1 MNRKKKPF
9 LILCLVLAVL
19 LGIPIFGWAM
29 VLHVFGKCEQIIMEH
44 ESHEALLAALK
55 PEAVL
60 LLVCSGLIVM
70 GVLIC
75 IILIFWISANELQ
88 LSQLL
93 LNLILNGFHAMQD
106 SGGLMTVDTWFDEDS
121 VFLSVSD
128 TGCGIPENI
137 LPHIFDPFF
146 TTKEEGKGTGL
157 GLAIAAQV
165 VEEHRGSI
173 HVDSQ
178 VGKGSEFTVSLPRRT
193 EAECGSIENL
203 NKY

>member
-75 IILIFWISANELQ
+75 IIL
-88 LSQLL
+88 
-93 LNLILNGFHAMQD
+93 
-106 SGGLMTVDTWFDEDS
+106 
-121 VFLSVSD
+121 FLD
-128 TGCGIPENI
+128 FRERTAGNHCAE
-137 LPHIFDPFF
+137 
-146 TTKEEGKGTGL
+146 TEE
-157 GLAIAAQV
+157 
-165 VEEHRGSI
+165 
-173 HVDSQ
+173 
-178 VGKGSEFTVSLPRRT
+178 
-193 EAECGSIENL
+193 
-203 NKY
+203 

>member
-70 GVLIC
+70 GVTDLY
-75 IILIFWISANELQ
+75 
-88 LSQLL
+88 
-93 LNLILNGFHAMQD
+93 HPY
-106 SGGLMTVDTWFDEDS
+106 
-121 VFLSVSD
+121 FLD
-128 TGCGIPENI
+128 FRERTAGNHCAE
-137 LPHIFDPFF
+137 
-146 TTKEEGKGTGL
+146 TEE
-157 GLAIAAQV
+157 
-165 VEEHRGSI
+165 
-173 HVDSQ
+173 
-178 VGKGSEFTVSLPRRT
+178 
-193 EAECGSIENL
+193 
-203 NKY
+203 

>member
-60 LLVCSGLIVM
+60 LLVCSGFIVM

-165 VEEHRGSI
+165 VEEHHGSI

-193 EAECGSIENL
+193 EAECGSIGNL

>member
-1 MNRKKKPF
+1 MNRKKNTF

-60 LLVCSGLIVM
+60 LLVCSGFIVM

-75 IILIFWISANELQ
+75 IIHIFWIPANELQ

-93 LNLILNGFHAMQD
+93 LNLILNEFHAMQD

-137 LPHIFDPFF
+137 LLHIFDPFF

-157 GLAIAAQV
+157 GLAIATQV
-165 VEEHRGSI
+165 VEEHHGSI

>member
-1 MNRKKKPF
+1 M
-9 LILCLVLAVL
+9 LAVL

-146 TTKEEGKGTGL
+146 TTKEEGKGIGL

-165 VEEHRGSI
+165 VEEHHGSI

-193 EAECGSIENL
+193 EAECGSIGNL

>member
-1 MNRKKKPF
+1 MNRKKNYF

-146 TTKEEGKGTGL
+146 TTKEEGKGIGL

-165 VEEHRGSI
+165 VEEHHGSI

>member
-146 TTKEEGKGTGL
+146 TTKEEGKGIGL

-165 VEEHRGSI
+165 VEEHHGSI

-193 EAECGSIENL
+193 EAECGSIGNL